1 MRTKRCACVL
11 LAVSLLAFA
20 LYARA
25 ADHLAHIEKI
35 EWTWAERPAVQDD
48 RLPNV
53 LLLGDS
59 ITRGLYEPTSDLLK
73 GKANVYLFATSAA
86 VGADMLLEQIRA
98 YGKMAGLRFDIVH
111 LNNGM
116 HGRTYSEDEY
126 RAHYPAFLREV
137 RRQWPTA
144 KCIMA
149 TTTPVLDDSEDGPAN
164 DRIVLRNAIA
174 VEDARKSGCSL
185 DDQHALMLRHQD
197 LHDGNLHYT
206 AAGSRLQ
213 AEQVAASIIRVL
225 EARVPRSR
233 MRAASS

>member
-1 MRTKRCACVL
+1 
-11 LAVSLLAFA
+11 
-20 LYARA
+20 
-25 ADHLAHIEKI
+25 
-35 EWTWAERPAVQDD
+35 
-48 RLPNV
+48 V

-59 ITRGLYEPTSDLLK
+59 ITRGLYEPTAELLK

-86 VGADMLLEQIRA
+86 VGADMLLDQIRA
-98 YGKMAGLRFDIVH
+98 YQKMVAVRFDVVH

-137 RRQWPTA
+137 QHQWPTA

-149 TTTPVLDDSEDGPAN
+149 TTTPVLKDSEDGPAN
-164 DRIVLRNAIA
+164 DRIVVRNAIA
-174 VEDARKSGCSL
+174 VEAARKSGCSL
-185 DDQHALMLRHQD
+185 DDQHALMLQHQD

-213 AEQVAASIIRVL
+213 AEQVAASIGRVL
-225 EARVPRSR
+225 EAREPQSR
-233 MRAASS
+233 VRAASS